1 MFIRE
6 TDLFS
11 ELPSH
16 IIDEI
21 ASLAVEEMFPAG
33 QVLFRRGDLA
43 ESLYILEEGAVDI
56 TISEGGL
63 VSFPLTSSG
72 DVFGWSALVEPNRY
86 TASAEC
92 MKESKVIRIDGA
104 RLMRVFEKHPAEGL
118 HVMRRL
124 CGVIASRLS
133 ESYKALMSAR
143 EESRIASYG

>member
-11 ELPSH
+11 GLASH
-16 IIDEI
+16 IIDEV
-21 ASLAVEEMFPAG
+21 ASEAVEETFPAG
-33 QVLFRRGDLA
+33 HVLFRRGETAD
-43 ESLYILEEGAVDI
+43 SLYILEEGAVDI

-86 TASAEC
+86 TATAEC
-92 MKESKVIRIDGA
+92 MKDSKVLRIDGG
-104 RLMRVFEKHPAEGL
+104 RLMRLFERHPAEGL
-118 HVMRRL
+118 RVMRRL

-143 EESRIASYG
+143 EESKIASYG